1 MKSPSQFFS
10 YFFTSKTLQKGLSNL
25 NPQNCYGRAEYNKMI
40 NRLIGGF
47 VAIIIGVSL
56 IGPIASQVNIVATS
70 ANSTGSTC
78 TSTSQAGCAN
88 AGLYLSSSWGAT
100 VLKMVPGFFALG
112 ILGIGIAV
120 TYGALRDAG
129 VV

>member
-1 MKSPSQFFS
+1 
-10 YFFTSKTLQKGLSNL
+10 
-25 NPQNCYGRAEYNKMI
+25 MI

-47 VAIIIGVSL
+47 VAILVGVSL
-56 IGPIASQVNIVATS
+56 IGPISTEVSTAAAASGYL
-70 ANSTGSTC
+70 ANT
-78 TSTSQAGCAN
+78 
-88 AGLYLSSSWGAT
+88 SSWGAT

-120 TYGALRDAG
+120 TYGSLKDAG

>member
-1 MKSPSQFFS
+1 
-10 YFFTSKTLQKGLSNL
+10 
-25 NPQNCYGRAEYNKMI
+25 MI

-47 VAIIIGVSL
+47 VAILVGVSL
-56 IGPIASQVNIVATS
+56 IGPIATEVNTAS
-70 ANSTGSTC
+70 ASGS
-78 TSTSQAGCAN
+78 ALYN
-88 AGLYLSSSWGAT
+88 ASSWGAT

-120 TYGALRDAG
+120 TYGSLRDAG

>member
-1 MKSPSQFFS
+1 
-10 YFFTSKTLQKGLSNL
+10 
-25 NPQNCYGRAEYNKMI
+25 MI

-47 VAIIIGVSL
+47 VAILIGVSL
-56 IGPIASQVNIVATS
+56 IGPIAIEVNS
-70 ANSTGSTC
+70 AA
-78 TSTSQAGCAN
+78 STSGN
-88 AGLYLSSSWGAT
+88 LYNSSTWGAT

-120 TYGALRDAG
+120 TYGSLRDAG

>member
-1 MKSPSQFFS
+1 MLAS
-10 YFFTSKTLQKGLSNL
+10 YKT
-25 NPQNCYGRAEYNKMI
+25 MI

-47 VAIIIGVSL
+47 VGILIGVSL
-56 IGPIASQVNIVATS
+56 IGPIADQVNLAAKATDNLTVMS
-70 ANSTGSTC
+70 P
-78 TSTSQAGCAN
+78 
-88 AGLYLSSSWGAT
+88 WGGT

-120 TYGALRDAG
+120 CYGALRDAG